1 MCESLDFLICLGEAW
16 EAVTAQTAAQAL
28 ELMALGPFAAV
39 VSDLRLPD
47 RSGPQ
52 FLDDVMNAHP
62 GAQRFLLVDLA
73 DRQTILKCVGTSHHF
88 LSKPCDAP
96 KLLASLDRAAKLDTW
111 FANDAIKKLMTQMHK
126 LPSPPAVY
134 FQIVRELQS
143 PKASLDHVGAL
154 IAQDLAVTAKLLQ
167 LTNSASFGLQRKVA
181 NPSEAVLFL
190 GLETTKS
197 LILLAHTYSHFDRIS
212 AAGFSVE
219 ALWRHSLNTAQTART
234 LARAECASEDV
245 EEETFTAGLLHDI
258 GKLLLAANVPEK
270 YGQVNALA
278 RTRPMTVWEAEQ
290 EVFGATH
297 AELGAWLAAL
307 WGLPLTIVEALALHH
322 HPSRF
327 LSKQFCPLAAVHV
340 ANVLEHERRAETD
353 GPALPQVDLGYLAE
367 LGLQERVEGWRL
379 DAQAL
384 WQKAG

>member
-52 FLDDVMNAHP
+52 FLDDVMNTHP

-167 LTNSASFGLQRKVA
+167 LTNSASFGLQHKVA

-353 GPALPQVDLGYLAE
+353 GPALPQVDLGYLTE